1 LSIIVDNLPV
11 IRYDEVAKVG
21 LVRKDIEKGVFE
33 RHETPVQIMMND
45 HQMNSDERIEIS
57 HNENE
62 PTKTSANL
70 EALYYLI
77 QKISRDMEFV
87 DDPNFTGKIRHD
99 TMIRARIEKY
109 YSTSRKKYAKE
120 IKIHIDGLIKYDNYP
135 VYLFDDYVRLEKTIA
150 SGASSE
156 IVDQFLLK
164 LLTIVRQIIPPNFN
178 QINTYV
184 VDSNSVDPNKV
195 E

>member
-1 LSIIVDNLPV
+1 MIVATLPV

-21 LVRKDIEKGVFE
+21 LVREDIEKGVFE
-33 RHETPVQIMMND
+33 RHETPTQIMIND
-45 HQMNSDERIEIS
+45 HQVESDERIEIS

-62 PTKTSANL
+62 PIKTSANL

-77 QKISRDMEFV
+77 QKITRDMEFV

-99 TMIRARIEKY
+99 TMIRARVEKY
-109 YSTSRKKYAKE
+109 YSTSIKKYAKQ

-135 VYLFDDYVRLEKTIA
+135 TYYFDDYVRLEKTI
-150 SGASSE
+150 SLGVSSD
-156 IVDQFLLK
+156 IADQFLLK
-164 LLTIVRQIIPPNFN
+164 LLTIVRRMIPPNFN